1 MQADTIAA
9 GVEDLKK
16 AFGDQVRTATE
27 GQRTMVVVGAVDLPG
42 GCRPPTTEIL
52 LLLDPAQAKPL
63 HYVRPGQTLSNGQLP
78 KNTTTTTIG
87 GESWMT
93 FSWDFPYEEG
103 AALSRFIAMIQ
114 QRFAKYE

>member
-9 GVEDLKK
+9 GVEDLKRV
-16 AFGDQVRTATE
+16 FGNQVRTATE
-27 GQRTMVVVGAVDLPG
+27 GQRTLVVVGAVELPM

-78 KNTTTTTIG
+78 KNPTTTTIG

-93 FSWDFPYEEG
+93 FSWDFSYQEG
-103 AALSRFIAMIQ
+103 DALSRLIAMIQ
-114 QRFAKYE
+114 QRFARHE